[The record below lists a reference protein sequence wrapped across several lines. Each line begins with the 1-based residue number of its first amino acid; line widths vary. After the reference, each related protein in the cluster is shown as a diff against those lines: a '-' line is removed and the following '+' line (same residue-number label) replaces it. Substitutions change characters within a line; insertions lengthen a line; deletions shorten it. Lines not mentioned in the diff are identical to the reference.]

1 MRAGIFVCLAHRCV
15 PTSRRSWPVRGA
27 QGEAVDWRRAD
38 SHGGPR
44 GRGAAFVKHTLCAGT
59 GRRLPSDATWN
70 TLRLRGGLGAG
81 DQMFAGDHDGGW
93 WAGVDFGSQTRVW
106 LRITRQSFPEMES
119 LRPQAMLTKIL
130 IPWETDS
137 WEIKSRLHQILTK
150 WPWTNTDQMT
160 LDESLNLP
168 ECSLWRGDHNYLMEL
183 SRGLHELR
191 RANLSAWC
199 LAHVCNK

>member
-70 TLRLRGGLGAG
+70 TLRLRGGLGTG

-130 IPWETDS
+130 IP
-137 WEIKSRLHQILTK
+137 
-150 WPWTNTDQMT
+150 
-160 LDESLNLP
+160 
-168 ECSLWRGDHNYLMEL
+168 
-183 SRGLHELR
+183 
-191 RANLSAWC
+191 
-199 LAHVCNK
+199 

>member
-1 MRAGIFVCLAHRCV
+1 MFGTPRCPDIPEVLAC
-15 PTSRRSWPVRGA
+15 TGA

-44 GRGAAFVKHTLCAGT
+44 GRGAGVAFVKHTLCAGT
-59 GRRLPSDATWN
+59 GRRLPPDATWN
-70 TLRLRGGLGAG
+70 TFRLRGGLGAG

-130 IPWETDS
+130 IP
-137 WEIKSRLHQILTK
+137 
-150 WPWTNTDQMT
+150 
-160 LDESLNLP
+160 
-168 ECSLWRGDHNYLMEL
+168 
-183 SRGLHELR
+183 
-191 RANLSAWC
+191 
-199 LAHVCNK
+199 